1 MTQRQLK
8 VLIADDVQLDLDIET
23 TFFQRSGF
31 RVLTAKDGDQ
41 ALAVAQ
47 AELPDLI
54 ILDQVMPGAA
64 GTDVCKALRGQPGT
78 AGVPVIITS
87 VTDSPELRERCE
99 EARADAF
106 VPKAE
111 GREALLHAAATILQI
126 PERRSLRLTV
136 FFLVQDVVGAKESL
150 GKGVA
155 LSEGGMGIET
165 TRRHAQGAEVLLR
178 FLLPGE
184 RQEHKVKARIASVRE
199 RENGSCL
206 LGLEFVEM
214 ADADRKRLNQY
225 LDRTLCVGA

>member
-1 MTQRQLK
+1 MTTRQLT
-8 VLIADDVQLDLDIET
+8 VLIADDVQLDLDIEK

-31 RVLTAKDGDQ
+31 QVLTAKDGEQ
-41 ALAVAQ
+41 ALALAQ
-47 AELPDLI
+47 SEVPDLI
-54 ILDQVMPGAA
+54 ILDQVMPGES
-64 GTDVCKALRGQPGT
+64 GTDVCRALRALPG
-78 AGVPVIITS
+78 ASRIPVLITS
-87 VTDSPELRERCE
+87 VTDNPEIRELCE
-99 EARADAF
+99 DARADAF
-106 VPKAE
+106 IPKSE
-111 GREALLHAAATILQI
+111 GREALLHAAATLLQV

-155 LSEGGMGIET
+155 ISEGGMGVET
-165 TRRHAQGAEVLLR
+165 TRRHDPGSEIHLR

-184 RQEHKVKARIASVRE
+184 RQEHKVKARIASARE

-214 ADADRKRLNQY
+214 TDADRKRLNQY